1 MSRNL
6 GLAAATLSI
15 LLLAAFSG
23 MGAAGGLAP
32 LLPFRYAAAQTSPGA
47 TVGVLLNEVELNP
60 KGRDAGGEWVE
71 IYNPTGSDAD
81 ISNFRIRT
89 SLNPTTITIPA
100 GTVVP
105 AGQFYVLAVDGEK
118 LANSNSLTLLDA
130 SGQMMIS
137 RTPALLDKGDSS
149 HTWQRFPD
157 GGREWKLAEATRGS
171 ANDPA
176 SLQSGG
182 SNNNNNNN
190 PAVTPPPPP
199 QQQQQ
204 SQRPGEQC
212 TGSALCI
219 EGTVVRVAGSGTLSV
234 KAKAGEVYQVDLSL
248 IKPSKSQSAYSF
260 TRAACLGSSVV
271 VDQDDGL
278 AARGKNI
285 MGVAY
290 CSASPASLNQ
300 QLLDGGHASLESK
313 HCAASE
319 FVGQEWAKRHGCQ

>member
-6 GLAAATLSI
+6 GLATATLSI

-23 MGAAGGLAP
+23 IGGAGGLAP
-32 LLPFRYAAAQTSPGA
+32 LLPVRHAAAQTSA
-47 TVGVLLNEVELNP
+47 AAAAVSVLLNEVELNP

-71 IYNPTGSDAD
+71 IYNPAGSDAD

-130 SGQMMIS
+130 SGQTVLS

-149 HTWQRFPD
+149 YTWQRFPD

-176 SLQSGG
+176 SLPSSG
-182 SNNNNNNN
+182 SNNNNN
-190 PAVTPPPPP
+190 PTVTPPPPPPP
-199 QQQQQ
+199 QQQ
-204 SQRPGEQC
+204 SQRSGEQC

-219 EGTVVRVAGSGTLSV
+219 EGTVVRVAGSGVLSV
-234 KAKAGEVYQVDLSL
+234 KAKTGEVYPVDLSL
-248 IKPSKSQSAYSF
+248 VKSSKSQSAYSF

-278 AARGKNI
+278 TARGKNI
-285 MGVAY
+285 VGVAY

-300 QLLDGGHASLESK
+300 QLLDGGHVALEPR
-313 HCAASE
+313 HCGASE
-319 FVGQEWAKRHGCQ
+319 FAGQEWAKRHGC